1 MTTTRRRGSR
11 APVSPSVDD
20 RRLAPRALPLP
31 DLLLVQAITSVG
43 MTVAA
48 LLDESPWWGAVCGV
62 VSGLILVVPLARRS
76 LPRWILARFDYWRD
90 RRRRPATVPWT
101 PFDHEEPGGT
111 TMGFCW
117 DGKTL
122 TSLVR
127 IDDAPPSVHVL
138 TPGAAVSGGM
148 VPMDLLVD
156 CLRTFDVALHSID
169 VINQGSRSAGRGH
182 VAAVYDAVLGPL
194 PAVARR
200 SVWVVVRLDPAR
212 CPDAVTAR
220 GGGWEGALRTADVAT
235 RRVANRLRDAG
246 IPASTTTA
254 SEMAHASAELAG
266 NVDLGAIEESWT
278 ACQSGRL
285 HLRSHEIEPAT
296 CTTEGLGTLWS
307 LPSHSTTL
315 TLSLRRGEHRD
326 AVELRGIVRLD
337 SLGRGREGHPGV
349 RRLSGRQ
356 FDALLCALPWPTPRR
371 PVGQWFTVRGDNEL
385 PPLAGLELPVAACG
399 QVVGADEQGRAI
411 AVPLFGPRV
420 VRVELHGSLHLA
432 QQVVLRSIALGARV
446 RVRTRR
452 TGAWREMVEAVGD
465 ANQLQVVG
473 PDRGVVDSAAQ
484 QEFSVEMFDGEP
496 ERPVRVGATAV
507 VVSPSN
513 SPPSTAADVRLQL
526 LDEDRDEVLVT
537 TPTTSV
543 TVTMVASD
551 EEMRYIGASF
561 DVADPE

>member
-1 MTTTRRRGSR
+1 
-11 APVSPSVDD
+11 VSPSADD
-20 RRLAPRALPLP
+20 RRLLPRDLSLP
-31 DLLLVQAITSVG
+31 DLVLVQLITCVG
-43 MTVAA
+43 MA
-48 LLDESPWWGAVCGV
+48 LAVSLDESPWWGAVCGFA
-62 VSGLILVVPLARRS
+62 SGLILVVPLAGRS
-76 LPRWILARFDYWRD
+76 LPRWALARLDYWRD
-90 RRRRPATVPWT
+90 RRRRPATLPWT
-101 PFDHEEPGGT
+101 PFDHEETGGT
-111 TMGFCW
+111 AMGLSW
-117 DGKTL
+117 DGRTL
-122 TSLVR
+122 TSLIR
-127 IDDAPPSVHVL
+127 IDDAPPSLHVL
-138 TPGAAVSGGM
+138 TPGAAVSGAM
-148 VPMDLLVD
+148 VPMGLLAD
-156 CLRTFDVALHSID
+156 CLRTFDVALQSVD
-169 VINQGSRSAGRGH
+169 VISKGSRSAGGGH
-182 VAAVYDAVLGPL
+182 LAAVYDAVLGPL

-254 SEMAHASAELAG
+254 AEMAHAGAELAG

-278 ACQSGRL
+278 ACHSGRL
-285 HLRSHEIEPAT
+285 QLRSHGIEPAI

-307 LPSHSTTL
+307 LPSRSTTL

-371 PVGQWFTVRGDNEL
+371 QVGQWFTVRGDGDL
-385 PPLAGLELPVAACG
+385 PPLGRLELPVAACG
-399 QVVGADEQGRAI
+399 QLVGADERGRAI

-420 VRVELHGSLHLA
+420 DRVELHGSLHLA

-465 ANQLQVVG
+465 ADQLQVIG
-473 PDRGVVDSAAQ
+473 PDSVVVDSAAR

-496 ERPVRVGATAV
+496 ERSVRVGTTAV
-507 VVSPSN
+507 VVSPSH
-513 SPPSTAADVRLQL
+513 SPPSTAVDVRLQL

-537 TPTTSV
+537 TPTTSL

-561 DVADPE
+561 DVADPEWSNGQEQ